1 MCKTGAN
8 TTECRPENELEFNRA
23 EQKTYILRIQQVF
36 GIKDIPG
43 SKLLG
48 LFKLGVQLPRNI
60 FLPAGSLP
68 RDGCGW
74 GFSHSAD
81 LPEGQSFQFWM
92 KPLWDHVVRS
102 LQGFTRDDLSLN
114 VGHETSQMQHPASVF
129 QFRLWTLL
137 QSCSNVIS
145 SITLHFK

>member
-1 MCKTGAN
+1 MLLGKVYFKCEINLYVKQMQTQLNADLKTD
-8 TTECRPENELEFNRA
+8 ELESNRA

-60 FLPAGSLP
+60 FPPAGSLP

-92 KPLWDHVVRS
+92 EPLWAHVVRS
-102 LQGFTRDDLSLN
+102 LQGSTGDDLSLN
-114 VGHETSQMQHPASVF
+114 VGCKTSQMQLSASVF
-129 QFRLWTLL
+129 RFRLW
-137 QSCSNVIS
+137 S
-145 SITLHFK
+145 